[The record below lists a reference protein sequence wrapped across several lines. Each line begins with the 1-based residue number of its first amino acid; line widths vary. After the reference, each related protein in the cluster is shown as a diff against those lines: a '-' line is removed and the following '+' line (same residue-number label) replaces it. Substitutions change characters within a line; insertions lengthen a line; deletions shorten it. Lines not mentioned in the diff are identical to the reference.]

1 MTQLEQNYIKVI
13 KFMNEKK
20 CKMDTTEMSDFLQE
34 NDICYIYFE
43 NIEDYFNYMN
53 EDEEKNDFVNIT
65 AREYMIFA
73 TSGELFILTD

>member
-34 NDICYIYFE
+34 NDIYYMYFE
-43 NIEDYFNYMN
+43 NIEDYFDYMN
-53 EDEEKNDFVNIT
+53 EDEEENDFVNIT
-65 AREYMIFA
+65 ARKYMIFA
-73 TSGELFILTD
+73 ISGELFILTD